1 MHLVFSYGTLQQ
13 TTIQLDLYGTTLE
26 GITDQLKDY
35 ELLNNVVY
43 GKYPAVRKALNQ
55 VVKGTVFNLT
65 TQQLQ
70 ITDQYEGE
78 AYKRKMLQ
86 LNSGIKAWVYIEN

>member
-43 GKYPAVRKALNQ
+43 GKYPVVRKALNQ

-78 AYKRKMLQ
+78 AYKRIMLQ